1 LNYLPSIL
9 SGFKDFIITSQDAW
23 ITTGGSYN
31 GCMKLVGEAF
41 EDNALSIDPEK
52 KVVVLGIA
60 NWCTVTNYEK
70 LINSKKVRAIP

>member
-1 LNYLPSIL
+1 
-9 SGFKDFIITSQDAW
+9 
-23 ITTGGSYN
+23 
-31 GCMKLVGEAF
+31 MKLVGEAF

-70 LINSKKVRAIP
+70 MINDKKVAFEKIKI